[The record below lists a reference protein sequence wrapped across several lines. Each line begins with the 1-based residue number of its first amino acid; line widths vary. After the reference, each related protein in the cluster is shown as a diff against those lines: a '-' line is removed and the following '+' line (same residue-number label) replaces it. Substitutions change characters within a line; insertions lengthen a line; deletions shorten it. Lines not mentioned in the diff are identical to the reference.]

1 MSLTGLMPF
10 SLCSCET
17 HQTQTTQISGTMSYE
32 THPIGSRLLGW
43 QEGGKTIRN
52 PRHRVI
58 LIDTP
63 RHFYMPQEDTYKHSQ
78 GI

>member
-1 MSLTGLMPF
+1 MRPMSFMPF

-17 HQTQTTQISGTMSYE
+17 HQTQTTQISGTVSYE

-52 PRHRVI
+52 PTYWVI
-58 LIDTP
+58 LINTL
-63 RHFYMPQEDTYKHSQ
+63 RHSYMPQEGTYKHS
-78 GI
+78 